1 MSRASGRRLVWA
13 LAAAA
18 AATVAVWGALTL
30 WNSTTVP
37 SHLSLPH
44 LRAGDYFTVAELRRG
59 SSFQAFLHVDDV
71 LAQVAL
77 VVALAS
83 YVRWGPRLTRES
95 AAGRIGTG
103 CLLGM
108 VGFGVAWIAQLPF
121 GLAGQIWE
129 HEHGISKVDYFSWAL
144 SDWLS
149 LAGKF
154 IFVCLALLIAMGF
167 AGLTRRYWW
176 VLAAPTFV
184 ALAALSAFMAPFLLP
199 NLRPLRDGVLKADAA
214 SIARREHLR
223 PVKVEVQ
230 DVHNLTT
237 APNAESAGLGPTR
250 VVILWDTLLHGRFTR
265 REIDAIL
272 AHELAHLARNHLLKG
287 VGWTAIFAF
296 PLAFLIAVATR
307 RRGGLYEPTAVPLAL
322 LVYVV
327 IQLAFLPAQ
336 NTISRHFE
344 AEADWRSLQ
353 TMRDPAAAQTMLVKL
368 ARLSRDDPDDS
379 GLVKAF
385 FANHPPIIERLG
397 TVKAWEQRDATS
409 TH

>member
-1 MSRASGRRLVWA
+1 V
-13 LAAAA
+13 AAAGA
-18 AATVAVWGALTL
+18 ALAVWGALSL

-37 SHLSLPH
+37 SNLSLPH
-44 LRAGDYFTVAELRRG
+44 LRAADYFSAAELRRG
-59 SSFQAFLHVDDV
+59 SSFQAFLHVNAI

-77 VVALAS
+77 ILALAS

-108 VGFGVAWIAQLPF
+108 LGFGVTWIAQLPF
-121 GLAGQIWE
+121 GLAAQIWE
-129 HEHGISKVDYFSWAL
+129 HEHGISKVGYFSWAL

-154 IFVCLALLIAMGF
+154 IFVCLALVIAMGF
-167 AGLTRRYWW
+167 AGLTRRFWW
-176 VLAAPTFV
+176 ALAAPAFV
-184 ALAALSAFMAPFLLP
+184 ALAALSVFTGPFLLP
-199 NLRPLRDGVLKADAA
+199 NLRPLRDEVLKADAA
-214 SIARREHLR
+214 SIALRERLPR
-223 PVKVEVQ
+223 IKVKVQ

-272 AHELAHLARNHLLKG
+272 AHELGHQARNHLLKG

-296 PLAFLIAVATR
+296 PLAFSIAVVTR
-307 RRGGLYEPTAVPLAL
+307 RRGGLYEPRAVPLAL
-322 LVYVV
+322 LAYVV

-353 TMRDPAAAQTMLVKL
+353 TMRDPAAARTMFVKL

-379 GLVKAF
+379 GLIKAF
-385 FANHPPIIERLG
+385 FATHPPIIERLAM
-397 TVKAWEQRDATS
+397 VRRWEERYSAS